1 MPRRVGFSD
10 EKSMPLAHVTLAPI
24 MGLNNHDEGT
34 STDPARVHRP
44 ARPRGHTASLPPCWT
59 PVSSQPVVPTS
70 GKVSPLSSQGWMYPE
85 PQSEREDLI
94 YHEHKPLSKTTPPSE
109 RDAVE
114 ERVEKG
120 AVSRHADNPLDIAV
134 TRLADLERNVERRYL
149 RNPLGTTIQDR
160 KSTRLNSSH

>member
-70 GKVSPLSSQGWMYPE
+70 GKVSPLSSQEM
-85 PQSEREDLI
+85 QTVLASLLFSEAGFHSGAYHLSGLYFPTVCSGPRI
-94 YHEHKPLSKTTPPSE
+94 YVLKYACDHHNLTPVTSPSYY
-109 RDAVE
+109 D
-114 ERVEKG
+114 
-120 AVSRHADNPLDIAV
+120 
-134 TRLADLERNVERRYL
+134 
-149 RNPLGTTIQDR
+149 
-160 KSTRLNSSH
+160 